1 MRTSASFTS
10 AFNCL
15 STNCSGDCSSK
26 NLPLPVPV
34 RLGLLR
40 LSPDELRVRVR
51 RGRLFGW
58 VTEWLIVHA
67 WKACVPKGTGG
78 SNPPPSAIVLL
89 QLNDRSTRRASLIE
103 ERFFDVEVFG
113 HGVSSKCETLH
124 AIEPQ
129 VQALFRQRR

>member
-1 MRTSASFTS
+1 MRTSASFIS

-78 SNPPPSAIVLL
+78 SNPPPSAMSEDGRQ
-89 QLNDRSTRRASLIE
+89 QLNSNNSTISPELNHTMIDAK
-103 ERFFDVEVFG
+103 F
-113 HGVSSKCETLH
+113 
-124 AIEPQ
+124 
-129 VQALFRQRR
+129 

>member
-1 MRTSASFTS
+1 MRTSASFIS

-78 SNPPPSAIVLL
+78 SNPPPSARLV
-89 QLNDRSTRRASLIE
+89 RSRLPDGPADHSFL
-103 ERFFDVEVFG
+103 
-113 HGVSSKCETLH
+113 
-124 AIEPQ
+124 
-129 VQALFRQRR
+129 

>member
-1 MRTSASFTS
+1 MGRDVVCSRHISNQGDRLQNAVRSCERRICGLRRVLYRHSIASRRIVP
-10 AFNCL
+10 AIAAL
-15 STNCSGDCSSK
+15 K

-78 SNPPPSAIVLL
+78 SNPPPSAP
-89 QLNDRSTRRASLIE
+89 ASL
-103 ERFFDVEVFG
+103 
-113 HGVSSKCETLH
+113 S
-124 AIEPQ
+124 
-129 VQALFRQRR
+129 QAWMVKNPG

>member
-1 MRTSASFTS
+1 MRTSASFIS

-26 NLPLPVPV
+26 NLPLPVPL

-40 LSPDELRVRVR
+40 LSPDELRVRVSG

-78 SNPPPSAIVLL
+78 SNPPPSVLL
-89 QLNDRSTRRASLIE
+89 RACASQDRRLVCAKQDALRSLSE
-103 ERFFDVEVFG
+103 GGPPLVLRF
-113 HGVSSKCETLH
+113 SY
-124 AIEPQ
+124 
-129 VQALFRQRR
+129 